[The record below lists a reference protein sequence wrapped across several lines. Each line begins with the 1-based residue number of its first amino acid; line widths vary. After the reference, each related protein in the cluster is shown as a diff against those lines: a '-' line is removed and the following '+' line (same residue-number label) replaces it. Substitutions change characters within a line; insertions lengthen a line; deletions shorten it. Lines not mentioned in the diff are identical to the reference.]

1 MTWGLENESSVPMTS
16 PTDCRHVTTF
26 YPVTTIRS
34 TWNIFTSFNTKKWQ
48 FFFILWLWKRF
59 KSFYCFYKFPIIL
72 ATLPVLDMIWLW
84 SFYQPSTIFTRFY
97 DVSFSRDIRRVGKW
111 VYIKVTKIPS
121 HEDMMHA
128 IRHSDEFTWCE
139 MWRLSSW
146 VICSFLHGWP
156 QLRFN
161 SYNWN
166 DTLAI
171 PQKLGP
177 H

>member
-1 MTWGLENESSVPMTS
+1 MRAVFPWPVPLTADTWPLSILS
-16 PTDCRHVTTF
+16 PLSA
-26 YPVTTIRS
+26 PLG
-34 TWNIFTSFNTKKWQ
+34 IFSLLLTRKNDS